1 MMVWVTKEGSLKGK
15 LMSKLYKNW
24 FVHNIISHPLS
35 EIVYWLIIP
44 FGRERAEIC
53 CNAIH
58 DFTLPEV
65 LDNGR
70 G

>member
-1 MMVWVTKEGSLKGK
+1 
-15 LMSKLYKNW
+15 MSKLYKNW
-24 FVHNIISHPLS
+24 FVHNMLSHPIS
-35 EIVYWLIIP
+35 EIVYWITIP
-44 FGRERAEIC
+44 FGKQRAEVC